1 MQGQTIII
9 MPNHVCVTDIF
20 LVSVISL
27 LFVGVGLQDT
37 ILGKSVIN
45 STNQNLTVD
54 SNRTAVVLSSGRIA
68 INNSSVQPILL
79 APIKISDDS
88 VFIVWPDSSTQPFVP
103 AEAGTNRM
111 VNLPSSTLSNWEIF
125 FVKSSDAGK
134 TFGIPIN
141 LSNSPNGTS
150 TGPEIDIH
158 KTDEGMNSIFITF
171 WDNKSGSQAPYL
183 VISRDNGTTFTS
195 PIRLNSSE
203 LDVAFE

>member
-1 MQGQTIII
+1 
-9 MPNHVCVTDIF
+9 MPNHVCATDLF
-20 LVSVISL
+20 LVSLISL

-37 ILGKSVIN
+37 IVGKSVIN

-54 SNRTAVVLSSGRIA
+54 SNRTAAVLSSERIA
-68 INNSSVQPILL
+68 INNSSIQPILL

-88 VFIVWPDSSTQPFVP
+88 VFIVWPDSST
-103 AEAGTNRM
+103 AEAGTNGM

-150 TGPEIDIH
+150 IGPEIDIR
-158 KTDEGMNSIFITF
+158 KTEEGMNSIFVTF

-203 LDVAFE
+203 LAVAFE

>member
-1 MQGQTIII
+1 MGQTII
-9 MPNHVCVTDIF
+9 MPNHLCATDIF

-27 LFVGVGLQDT
+27 LFVGVGLQD
-37 ILGKSVIN
+37 IIVGKSVIN
-45 STNQNLTVD
+45 STNQNSTVD
-54 SNRTAVVLSSGRIA
+54 SNRTAAVLSSGRIA

-150 TGPEIDIH
+150 TGPKIDIR
-158 KTDEGMNSIFITF
+158 KTDEGMNSIFVTF
-171 WDNKSGSQAPYL
+171 WDNKSGSQAHYL

-203 LDVAFE
+203 LDVAFG